1 MSLGDGSGR
10 LIGQYGGGAMGN
22 GVTVEKKASAKAE
35 EKANGRARGIDRVI
49 ALMEHLHRRRTPTR
63 IADIA
68 RDTGTPRSTVYEIVN
83 TLVEARWLE
92 MRDDD
97 GTVFFGPAMHYYGSD
112 YLDSVDLIRKAR
124 GEVTHLAETVGE
136 TAQFCTLEG
145 DKYLVVLNEPGRRM
159 FRISSEIGIK
169 VPIPWTASG
178 RLLVDHLGPEE
189 IFGFIPDEDFV
200 LPDGRRIERD
210 EFLRDIA
217 QAKDQGF
224 VRTTALVDRF
234 TTCMAAPVRDASRRC
249 VATICFVIPAD
260 TGETEQRAMIDA
272 LLASAEKLSVPR

>member
-1 MSLGDGSGR
+1 MADGMT
-10 LIGQYGGGAMGN
+10 A
-22 GVTVEKKASAKAE
+22 EKSAEKTAE
-35 EKANGRARGIDRVI
+35 KGTGRARGIDRVI
-49 ALMEHLHRRRTPTR
+49 ALMEHLHRLRTPTR

-68 RDTGTPRSTVYEIVN
+68 RDTGTPRSTVYELVN

-92 MRDDD
+92 LRDND
-97 GTVFFGPAMHYYGSD
+97 GAVYFGPAMHYYGSD

-124 GEVTHLAETVGE
+124 IEVAHLAETVGE

-189 IFGFIPDEDFV
+189 IRAFIPPEDFT
-200 LPDGRRIERD
+200 LPDGRTIETGQ
-210 EFLRDIA
+210 FLTDIA
-217 QAKDQGF
+217 RARADGY

-234 TTCMAAPVRDASRRC
+234 TTCLAAPVRDAAGRC
-249 VATICFVIPAD
+249 IATICFVVPVD
-260 TGETEQRAMIDA
+260 TGEEEQEQMIA
-272 LLASAEKLSVPR
+272 TLKASAEKLSVPR